1 MTIQH
6 ILSDVHTRLE
16 SFKPE
21 DIKSLVQ
28 QQGKAIEGDKE
39 FTLKEPSAADP
50 TLQAAMNDP
59 HLEIKSIGNQTK
71 AGEMYYDLRAN
82 GKMVR
87 IKVTCHK
94 IKDSETSKTSTD
106 KDAKKT

>member
-1 MTIQH
+1 MTTQSSETH
-6 ILSDVHTRLE
+6 IRLDN
-16 SFKPE
+16 FKPQ

-28 QQGKAIEGDKE
+28 QHGKVREGDKE
-39 FTLKEPSAADP
+39 FILKEPSSEDP
-50 TLQAAMNDP
+50 TLQAVINDP
-59 HLEIKSIGNQTK
+59 NFEIKSIGNQTK
-71 AGEMYYDLRAN
+71 SGEMYYDLRAD
-82 GKMVR
+82 GKMIR